1 MEGVMSYKINNVE
14 GNRLEGLRKIT
25 AILFRIADLRME
37 NFLIASVLCTTKQRS
52 VFDTEYRHV
61 FKTVFM
67 K

>member
-1 MEGVMSYKINNVE
+1 MEGVMDYKRNNVE

-52 VFDTEYRHV
+52 VFDAEYRHV
-61 FKTVFM
+61 FKSVFM